1 MVISER
7 IKRLQEVADKMP
19 RSIELY
25 AKMMKEHV
33 LKRQQ
38 DLRREIF
45 EQWSNIEEF
54 FTDSY
59 KKEGNLEK
67 RDAFFNLIQQ
77 KIDEKGKHYIEV
89 INGLGN
95 TGAAIG
101 TEWLQGLVDEI
112 THQIQNIIPS
122 LRP

>member
-1 MVISER
+1 
-7 IKRLQEVADKMP
+7 
-19 RSIELY
+19 
-25 AKMMKEHV
+25 MKEHV
-33 LKRQQ
+33 SQKQQ

-45 EQWSNIEEF
+45 EQWSTIEEF
-54 FTDSY
+54 LTDSY

-89 INGLGN
+89 IKGLGDA
-95 TGAAIG
+95 GAAIG

-112 THQIQNIIPS
+112 TNQMPNIIPS

>member
-1 MVISER
+1 
-7 IKRLQEVADKMP
+7 
-19 RSIELY
+19 
-25 AKMMKEHV
+25 MKEHV
-33 LKRQQ
+33 LQRQQ

-54 FTDSY
+54 LTDSF

-67 RDAFFNLIQQ
+67 RDEFLDLIQQ
-77 KIDEKGKHYIEV
+77 KIDEKGKYYIEV
-89 INGLGN
+89 IKGLGN
-95 TGAAIG
+95 AGAAIG

-112 THQIQNIIPS
+112 NHQLQNIIPS